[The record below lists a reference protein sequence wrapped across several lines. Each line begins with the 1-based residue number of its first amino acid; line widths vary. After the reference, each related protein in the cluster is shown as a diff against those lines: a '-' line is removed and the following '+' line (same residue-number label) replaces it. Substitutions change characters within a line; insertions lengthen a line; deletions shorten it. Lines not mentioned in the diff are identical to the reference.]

1 MGPFQ
6 IIFNKVS
13 SGELAGMSK
22 EMQLEILGNFK
33 GLPEEAMTTDLERY
47 GLLHREGRTIHRFRL
62 GDYRIYF
69 QRHPLG
75 IEVVRILNRNTM
87 KDFLYRSSLPVP
99 EDRQLEANPEFWKL
113 MEVSG
118 EASPTDVK

>member
-13 SGELAGMSK
+13 SSELASMSK
-22 EMQLEILGNFK
+22 QMQLQILGNFR
-33 GLPEEAMTTDLERY
+33 GLPEEAMTTDLGQY
-47 GLLHREGRTIHRFRL
+47 GQLSREGRVLYRFRIS
-62 GDYRIYF
+62 DYRIYF
-69 QRHPLG
+69 ERHHLG
-75 IEVVRILNRNTM
+75 IQVVRILNKNTL

-113 MEVSG
+113 MEVSHS
-118 EASPTDVK
+118 ETS